1 MMCARGEAEI
11 MSTRHRIANIQHFH
25 SIMHIDSIYIGHPAS
40 HHARDFLLRPNKKKK
55 PFLSHAVAVVA
66 ACMRQIFQKPHATE
80 MFNSQ
85 HTYDD
90 QDGLVVR
97 L

>member
-40 HHARDFLLRPNKKKK
+40 HHARDRLLRPNKNKTIS
-55 PFLSHAVAVVA
+55 LTRRRRRG
-66 ACMRQIFQKPHATE
+66 CLHATNIPE
-80 MFNSQ
+80 A
-85 HTYDD
+85 TCYRD
-90 QDGLVVR
+90 V
-97 L
+97 